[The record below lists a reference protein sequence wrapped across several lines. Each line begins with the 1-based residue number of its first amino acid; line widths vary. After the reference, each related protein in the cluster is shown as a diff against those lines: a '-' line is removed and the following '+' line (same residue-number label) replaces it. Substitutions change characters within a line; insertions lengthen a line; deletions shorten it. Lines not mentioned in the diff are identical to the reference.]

1 MPRKSRS
8 YDKHTP
14 LPDPKYG
21 SVKYAKFINYMME
34 RGKKNTARQIFYDAL
49 KIVEEKMS
57 ANSPSDRQLGGSA
70 TMPAK
75 PALGGKSSPAAAAP
89 TAPPASAKAGTD
101 AAPKPAE
108 KKVDGRSSTNSVSA
122 ATSDKKVDGRQAF
135 DQALKNVAPLMEL
148 KSRRIGGA
156 NYQVPME
163 VMEPRRT
170 SVGMKWIIAAARAK
184 KGARMAEKLAT
195 EIMEAYNKQG
205 AAMKKREDTH
215 RMAEANKAFAHF
227 ARFGRR

>member
-14 LPDPKYG
+14 LPDPKFG

-49 KIVEEKMS
+49 EIVTEKM
-57 ANSPSDRQLGGSA
+57 ANAPQATPAPAATDFAKASSVKKATDDKAAAKSDDGKV
-70 TMPAK
+70 K
-75 PALGGKSSPAAAAP
+75 PAQ
-89 TAPPASAKAGTD
+89 
-101 AAPKPAE
+101 
-108 KKVDGRSSTNSVSA
+108 
-122 ATSDKKVDGRQAF
+122 KVDGRQIF

-170 SVGMKWIIAAARAK
+170 SMGMKWMIAAARAR
-184 KGARMAEKLAT
+184 KGQPMAQKLAQ
-195 EIMEAYNKQG
+195 EIMDAYGKQG